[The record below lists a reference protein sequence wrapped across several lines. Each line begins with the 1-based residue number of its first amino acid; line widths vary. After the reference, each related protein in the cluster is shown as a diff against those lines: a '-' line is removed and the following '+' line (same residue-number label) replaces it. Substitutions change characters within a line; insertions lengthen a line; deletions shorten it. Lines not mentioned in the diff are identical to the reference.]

1 MDFYHAQIVEGDL
14 AMKFKKWFN
23 NIGHVQI
30 AGVPDR
36 HEPDESEINCGVSD
50 AAAGRDGLRR
60 MGRLRV
66 SASRSTEEGL
76 GWMQR
81 LSKGR
86 TSMKVLITGGAGFLG
101 QRLAKKLLERGTLK
115 GADDEDSSIDQ
126 LVLVDIVQEAP
137 ISDRRVRYIVGD
149 IGDADFLKGTIDAS
163 TDSIFH
169 LAAIVSGQ
177 AEATSIW
184 GCESTSMRRGT
195 CSTSAAGSAIGPR
208 LVFTSSVAVYGGELP
223 AMVLDTTALTPQSS
237 YGTQKAVVELLVN
250 DYTRKGFIDG
260 RVLRLPTISVRP
272 GRPNAAASSFASGII
287 REPLN
292 GEPAICPVNANTR
305 LWLLSPETVIE
316 SLMFGHDVAASVLG
330 THRNINVPGL
340 SLTVGDMVAAL
351 QRVASAE
358 VANRIEWKADPRIE
372 RIVSTW
378 PGALDSRRARAL
390 GFPCD

>member
-1 MDFYHAQIVEGDL
+1 
-14 AMKFKKWFN
+14 
-23 NIGHVQI
+23 
-30 AGVPDR
+30 
-36 HEPDESEINCGVSD
+36 
-50 AAAGRDGLRR
+50 
-60 MGRLRV
+60 
-66 SASRSTEEGL
+66 
-76 GWMQR
+76 
-81 LSKGR
+81 
-86 TSMKVLITGGAGFLG
+86 MKVLITGGAGFLG

-115 GADDEDSSIDQ
+115 GANDEDSSIDQ
-126 LVLVDIVQEAP
+126 IVLVDIAQDAP
-137 ISDRRVRYIVGD
+137 LSDKRVRYIVGD
-149 IGDADFLKGTIDAS
+149 IGDADFLKGTVDAS
-163 TDSIFH
+163 TNSIFH

-177 AEATSIW
+177 AEADFDL
-184 GCESTSMRRGT
+184 GMRINVDASRHLLDICRGL
-195 CSTSAAGSAIGPR
+195 GHRPKV
-208 LVFTSSVAVYGGELP
+208 VFASSVAVFGGELP

-390 GFPCD
+390 GFPCDENFDAVIRQHIRNELAQ